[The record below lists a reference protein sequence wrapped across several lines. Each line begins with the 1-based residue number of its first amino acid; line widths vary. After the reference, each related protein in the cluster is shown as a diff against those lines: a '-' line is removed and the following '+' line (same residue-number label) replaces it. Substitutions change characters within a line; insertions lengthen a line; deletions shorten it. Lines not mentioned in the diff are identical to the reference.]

1 MARKPIFKHATQ
13 VDTNTYPDDGVSPIG
28 SNEWNEAPSAQGMLG
43 FSPQTSTITISSNNL
58 VVTDS
63 VCVATSGSSTDTINT
78 IDITNTNEYDVLYLY
93 AASGKT
99 ITLTNT
105 SSPSSNGQVVTV
117 SGQNETLSA
126 TRPTILMRKGNYW
139 YGYGGGAINSI
150 DDINDVVITGTP
162 SDNSLLAYDTATSK
176 WINQTASQAGF
187 ATSATTD
194 TTNASNIT
202 SGTLATTRGGTG
214 QDLSASTGVVKVST
228 GTVSASSI
236 VNADIS
242 ATAAIATS
250 KISGLATSATTDTTN
265 ASNIT
270 SGTLGSAR
278 LPAIGASELGVTA
291 GTASASKALVVDA
304 NKDISGIRNFSI
316 DGDLTVNGTT
326 TTINSTTITVDDK
339 DIVLGSVNSP
349 SDATAA
355 DGGITLLGTTDKILA
370 WNATDSGQWY
380 SNQSIRVKSGKEVRF
395 GDADDSNYLG
405 LKAPATVTVNKVW
418 TLPSA
423 DGTNGQVIKTDG
435 SANLGW
441 QTLATSATT
450 DTTNASNISSGTL
463 ATARGGTGQDLSAAT
478 GVVKVSA
485 GTVSAATIV
494 NADISATAAIATS
507 KISGLAAVATSGSA
521 SDITTG
527 TLPVAQGG
535 TGATSTTGSGANVL
549 ANSPTLITP
558 TIGAATATSVNKVTI
573 TAPLTSATLTIADGK
588 TLTANNSITLAG
600 TDATT
605 ITLPSTTGTVPLNNQ
620 TMYVGTT
627 ALAINRASASQS
639 LTGITSIDGSAATLT
654 TARTI
659 YGNSFNGS
667 ANLTQIIASTYGGT
681 GNGFTK
687 FSGAT
692 TAEKTYT
699 LPDATCNILTDN
711 TAVTAAQGGTGISS
725 YTTGNII
732 YASGA
737 TTLTKLAPTA
747 SANYYLRYNTT
758 TNAPEWAS
766 VTTGAGAEL
775 NSLIQASTY
784 SASNASPVEGGA
796 ASIWIA
802 TIDSNNQGVYA
813 RIKKNGSYV
822 NVQIA

>member
-1 MARKPIFKHATQ
+1 MARKAIYKHATQ
-13 VDTNTYPDDGVSPIG
+13 VDTNIYPDDGTSPVG
-28 SNEWNEAPSAQGMLG
+28 SNEWNEAPDSQGMLG
-43 FSPQTSTITISSNNL
+43 FSPQTATISISSNNL

-78 IDITNTNEYDVLYLY
+78 IAITNTNEYDVLYLY

-202 SGTLATTRGGTG
+202 SGTLPLAR
-214 QDLSASTGVVKVST
+214 LSGITNTEISTS
-228 GTVSASSI
+228 
-236 VNADIS
+236 
-242 ATAAIATS
+242 AAISTS

-355 DGGITLLGTTDKILA
+355 DGGITLLGTTDKIFA
-370 WNATDSGQWY
+370 WNSTDSGQWY
-380 SNQSIRVKSGKEVRF
+380 SNQSMRVKSGKEVRF

-441 QTLATSATT
+441 QTLA
-450 DTTNASNISSGTL
+450 D
-463 ATARGGTGQDLSAAT
+463 R
-478 GVVKVSA
+478 K
-485 GTVSAATIV
+485 
-494 NADISATAAIATS
+494 
-507 KISGLAAVATSGSA
+507 
-521 SDITTG
+521 
-527 TLPVAQGG
+527 
-535 TGATSTTGSGANVL
+535 ST
-549 ANSPTLITP
+549 
-558 TIGAATATSVNKVTI
+558 
-573 TAPLTSATLTIADGK
+573 
-588 TLTANNSITLAG
+588 
-600 TDATT
+600 
-605 ITLPSTTGTVPLNNQ
+605 
-620 TMYVGTT
+620 
-627 ALAINRASASQS
+627 R
-639 LTGITSIDGSAATLT
+639 
-654 TARTI
+654 
-659 YGNSFNGS
+659 
-667 ANLTQIIASTYGGT
+667 
-681 GNGFTK
+681 
-687 FSGAT
+687 
-692 TAEKTYT
+692 
-699 LPDATCNILTDN
+699 
-711 TAVTAAQGGTGISS
+711 
-725 YTTGNII
+725 
-732 YASGA
+732 
-737 TTLTKLAPTA
+737 
-747 SANYYLRYNTT
+747 
-758 TNAPEWAS
+758 
-766 VTTGAGAEL
+766 L
-775 NSLIQASTY
+775 NSSHVSESRMPS
-784 SASNASPVEGGA
+784 SA
-796 ASIWIA
+796 
-802 TIDSNNQGVYA
+802 
-813 RIKKNGSYV
+813 
-822 NVQIA
+822 

>member
-202 SGTLATTRGGTG
+202 SGTLPLARLSGITNTEI
-214 QDLSASTGVVKVST
+214 SAS
-228 GTVSASSI
+228 
-236 VNADIS
+236 
-242 ATAAIATS
+242 AAIATS

-405 LKAPATVTVNKVW
+405 LKAPATVTLNKVW
-418 TLPSA
+418 TLPAA
-423 DGTNGQVIKTDG
+423 DGTSGQVLKTDG
-435 SANLGW
+435 SAALGW
-441 QTLATSATT
+441 QSLAT
-450 DTTNASNISSGTL
+450 
-463 ATARGGTGQDLSAAT
+463 
-478 GVVKVSA
+478 
-485 GTVSAATIV
+485 
-494 NADISATAAIATS
+494 
-507 KISGLAAVATSGSA
+507 VATSGSA

-573 TAPLTSATLTIADGK
+573 TAPTTSATLTIADGK

-605 ITLPSTTGTVPLNNQ
+605 ITLPSTSGTVPLNNQ

-699 LPDATCNILTDN
+699 LPDATCSILTDN
-711 TAVTAAQGGTGISS
+711 TAVTAAQGGTGQTS
-725 YTTGNII
+725 YTTGDIL
-732 YASGA
+732 YASGSTA
-737 TTLTKLAPTA
+737 LSKLAEIGRA
-747 SANYYLRYNTT
+747 H
-758 TNAPEWAS
+758 
-766 VTTGAGAEL
+766 V
-775 NSLIQASTY
+775 
-784 SASNASPVEGGA
+784 
-796 ASIWIA
+796 
-802 TIDSNNQGVYA
+802 
-813 RIKKNGSYV
+813 
-822 NVQIA
+822 

>member
-1 MARKPIFKHATQ
+1 MARKAIFKHATQ

-28 SNEWNEAPSAQGMLG
+28 SNEWNEAPDSQGMLG
-43 FSPQTSTITISSNNL
+43 FSPQTATISISSNNL

-78 IDITNTNEYDVLYLY
+78 IAITNTNEYDVLYLY

-117 SGQNETLSA
+117 SGQNETLSP

-202 SGTLATTRGGTG
+202 SGTLPLAR
-214 QDLSASTGVVKVST
+214 LSGITNTEISTS
-228 GTVSASSI
+228 
-236 VNADIS
+236 
-242 ATAAIATS
+242 AAISTS

-291 GTASASKALVVDA
+291 GTASASKALVVDS
-304 NKDISGIRNFSI
+304 NKDLTGVNNLTL
-316 DGDLTVNGTT
+316 DGNLTVNGST
-326 TTINSTTITVDDK
+326 TTINSTTLTVDDK
-339 DIVLGSVNSP
+339 HIVLASTNSP
-349 SDATAA
+349 SDAGAA
-355 DGGITLLGTTDKILA
+355 DGGITLKGTTDKHFA
-370 WNATDSGQWY
+370 WDSTGSGQWY
-380 SNQSIRVKSGKEVRF
+380 SDQSIRVQNGKEIRF

-405 LKAPATVTVNKVW
+405 LKAPTTVSTNKVW

-423 DGTNGQVIKTDG
+423 DGTSGQVLKTDG
-435 SANLGW
+435 SAALGW
-441 QTLATSATT
+441 QSLAT
-450 DTTNASNISSGTL
+450 
-463 ATARGGTGQDLSAAT
+463 
-478 GVVKVSA
+478 
-485 GTVSAATIV
+485 
-494 NADISATAAIATS
+494 
-507 KISGLAAVATSGSA
+507 VATSGSA

-549 ANSPTLITP
+549 ANSPTLTTP
-558 TIGAATATSVNKVTI
+558 TIGAATATTINKVTI
-573 TAPLTSATLTIADGK
+573 TAPTTSATLTIADGK

-654 TARTI
+654 TARSI

-667 ANLTQIIASTYGGT
+667 ADLTQIIASTYGGT

-699 LPDATCNILTDN
+699 LPNATCSILTDN
-711 TAVTAAQGGTGISS
+711 TAVTVAQGGTGQTS
-725 YTTGNII
+725 YTNGQLLIGNTTGN
-732 YASGA
+732 
-737 TTLTKLAPTA
+737 TLTKATLTA
-747 SANYYLRYNTT
+747 GSGISITNGGGSITIATTGGGSDTPWTATHNFANYYFDMQTQS
-758 TNAPEWAS
+758 AP
-766 VTTGAGAEL
+766 
-775 NSLIQASTY
+775 
-784 SASNASPVEGGA
+784 SNPSSGYARFYLK
-796 ASIWIA
+796 
-802 TIDSNNQGVYA
+802 TIDSNNDGLFCLV
-813 RIKKNGSYV
+813 KKNGGFV
-822 NVQIA
+822 EVQIV